1 MNFSFGVT
9 RLAKQLG
16 AFAHLALVL
25 TTTALLGGCASV
37 EQFETKS
44 LIETSGDSAVNKRFG
59 EQGYGAS
66 FLHEE
71 GDGTLVLLAFSGG
84 GKRSSAFSYGV
95 LRGLREYMI
104 DVKGEQRPLLDEV
117 DIITSVSGGSFTAA
131 YYGLHKEAIFSD
143 YEQAFLRQ
151 DINSFIYGTYL
162 LPWNWQW
169 MMSSRYGTNDRMQ
182 EIYDHLMFKGATF
195 ADLIKRGRPMIWLGA
210 TDISYGVPFTFNQF
224 SFDLLCADLPS
235 FPVARAVAASNGFPV
250 LFTPITLAN
259 HAERCGGVPPLVQE
273 FGRIAEARP
282 YSREALYYRQIS
294 ALADPKRTKYVH
306 LMDGGITDNLA
317 LRNAANILM
326 TLRTVPEQLE
336 RPRWRSTR
344 SILVV
349 SVDGEAAQKTS
360 RATER
365 TVTGLGQILDAVT
378 GGQIDRY
385 NDETIL
391 VMRQEAE
398 MFADVLKTVRCRS
411 ARTIDG
417 HACDDV
423 QASFVHLSL
432 KDVRDLALRE
442 RLQSIPTGLTLSDE
456 DVAQLIATGAA
467 SVKSSSELAAF
478 RDSLRKPTAKS
489 ALKRR

>member
-1 MNFSFGVT
+1 MNPIAGLLRFGRRSRSIARVG
-9 RLAKQLG
+9 L
-16 AFAHLALVL
+16 
-25 TTTALLGGCASV
+25 ALLGLTLIGGCVAV

-44 LIETSGDSAVNKRFG
+44 IVETSGEGAVGKRFG
-59 EQGYGAS
+59 ELGYAAN

-71 GDGTLVLLAFSGG
+71 GEGTLVILAFSGG
-84 GKRSSAFSYGV
+84 GKRSSAFSYGAM
-95 LRGLREYMI
+95 RGLRDYMI
-104 DVKGEQRPLLDEV
+104 ELNGRQRPLLDEV
-117 DIITSVSGGSFTAA
+117 DVITSVSGGSFTAA
-131 YYGLHKEAIFSD
+131 YYGLHGDAMFAD
-143 YEQAFLRQ
+143 YEQAFLKQ

-169 MMSSRYGTNDRMQ
+169 MMNSRYGTNDRMQ
-182 EIYDHLMFKGATF
+182 EIYDRLLFKGATY

-224 SFDLLCADLPS
+224 SFDLLCVDLPS

-250 LFTPITLAN
+250 LFTPITLTS

-273 FGRIAEARP
+273 FGRLAEARP

-294 ALADPKRTKYVH
+294 ALADPERTKFVH

-317 LRNAANILM
+317 LRGAANILM
-326 TLRTVPEQLE
+326 TLRMVPKQLE
-336 RPRWRSTR
+336 RRRWQTTR
-344 SILVV
+344 RILVV

-360 RATER
+360 RAVDR

-398 MFADVLKTVRCRS
+398 NFAAVLKDVRCKR
-411 ARTIDG
+411 AKTIDG
-417 HACDDV
+417 HACEDV
-423 QASFVHLSL
+423 SASFVHLSL
-432 KDVRDLALRE
+432 KDVRDPALRE
-442 RLQSIPTGLTLSDE
+442 RLQSIPTGLTVSDE
-456 DVAQLIATGAA
+456 DIAQLVATGAA
-467 SVKSSSELAAF
+467 AVQSSPELAAF
-478 RDSLRKPTAKS
+478 RDSLRKAPVKS
-489 ALKRR
+489 VSETR